1 MDKLLLIGAG
11 GHCQSCIEV
20 IEQNNKYLIAGI
32 VDPFITDKKKF
43 GYKIFHNEDF
53 ANYFKSVKF
62 AFITLGLIKKSDIKK
77 REKYFYNLKQI
88 GFKFPVIKAK
98 TSYVSKNTKINEGT
112 VIHHNVFI
120 NSGTNIGSNSI
131 INTGSIIEHDTIIGN
146 NTHIS
151 TGVIINGNC
160 KIGDNSFI
168 GSGSVIP
175 NNISLKDRSFKRAF
189 KLITNKK

>member
-32 VDPFITDKKKF
+32 VDPFINDKKKF
-43 GYKIFHNEDF
+43 GYKIFHDENFVD
-53 ANYFKSVKF
+53 YFKNVKF
-62 AFITLGLIKKSDIKK
+62 AFITLGLIKRSDIKK
-77 REKYFYNLKQI
+77 RETYFHNLKQI
-88 GFKFPVIKAK
+88 GFKFPVLKAK
-98 TSYVSKNTKINEGT
+98 TSYISKNSKINEGT
-112 VIHHNVFI
+112 IIHNNVII
-120 NSGTNIGSNSI
+120 NSGTKIGFNSI

-151 TGVIINGNC
+151 TGVIINGKCN
-160 KIGDNSFI
+160 IGNNSFI

-175 NNISLKDRSFKRAF
+175 NNVSLKDRSFKRAF
-189 KLITNKK
+189 KLITNNK